1 LHAAPRLTKSQP
13 CGPVITFAQCGQCG
27 VLIAGEEA
35 DKERFAD
42 GASFGRM
49 DTKK

>member
-1 LHAAPRLTKSQP
+1 
-13 CGPVITFAQCGQCG
+13 